1 MTPRIEVPNI
11 YLIGPMAAGK
21 STIGK
26 LLARELARPFYDSDQ
41 EIEAQTGVSVAWI
54 FDVEG
59 EEGFNKREETMV
71 EELTQIKQIVL
82 ATGGGTILSP
92 KCRKLL
98 QSTGYIVYL
107 SVSLEEQVNRTLRD
121 KHRPLI
127 QTKDRKA
134 ALEKLYAQR
143 EPLYR
148 EMANWSCQTDSGP
161 GTKIVQEIYEH
172 LKTQFQ
178 FNQD

>member
-1 MTPRIEVPNI
+1 MTDKCAAPNI

-41 EIEAQTGVSVAWI
+41 EIEAMTGVSVAWI

-59 EEGFNKREETMV
+59 EDGFNKREESMV
-71 EELTQIKQIVL
+71 EELTQIEQIVL

-92 KCRKLL
+92 KCRKVLR
-98 QSTGYIVYL
+98 STGYIVYL

-134 ALEKLYAQR
+134 ALEKLYAER
-143 EPLYR
+143 EPLYK
-148 EMANWSCQTDSGP
+148 ELANWSCQTDSGP

-172 LKTQFQ
+172 LKTQF
-178 FNQD
+178 DV

>member
-1 MTPRIEVPNI
+1 MDKMAIPNI

-41 EIEAQTGVSVAWI
+41 EIEAMTGVSVAWI

-59 EEGFNKREETMV
+59 ESGFNKREEAMI
-71 EELTQIKQIVL
+71 EELTQIEQIVL

-92 KCRKLL
+92 KCRRHLC
-98 QSTGYIVYL
+98 QTGYIIYL

-134 ALEKLYAQR
+134 ALEKLYAER

-148 EMANWSCQTDSGP
+148 EIANWSCQTDNGP
-161 GTKIVQEIYEH
+161 GTKVVQDIYDH
-172 LKTQFQ
+172 LKEHF
-178 FNQD
+178 F